1 MFAIVNTRM
10 VSRILVPLWMLLGG
24 LVSAKS
30 PVQYDLR
37 EGDIL
42 FSSSAYGQGS
52 AIIAATGSPYT
63 HCGVVFRQEDRLM
76 VLEAVQPVKVSTV
89 ADFYSRG
96 KAESFAVK
104 RLKSPVTAAGYQRAR
119 EWAAKQVGLNYDA
132 RFLWGDD
139 KMYCSELVWKVFKQA
154 GVELCALK
162 KFKDYQLDRPEVRRI
177 INERFGGM
185 DNVPM
190 NEKVVAPSD
199 IADSK
204 LLVDVPKVKNG

>member
-1 MFAIVNTRM
+1 MLADVKTHL
-10 VSRILVPLWMLLGG
+10 VSRLLVPLWLLLGG
-24 LVSAKS
+24 VLLAKN
-30 PVQYDLR
+30 PVPYDLR

-63 HCGVVFRQEDRLM
+63 HCGIVFLQNNRLM
-76 VLEAVQPVKVSTV
+76 VLEAVQPVTVSTV
-89 ADFYSRG
+89 EGFYSRG
-96 KAESFAVK
+96 KPEGFAVK
-104 RLKSPVTAAGYQRAR
+104 RLKSPVKPDAYQKAR
-119 EWAAKQVGLNYDA
+119 DWAAKQVGLNYDA

-154 GVELCALK
+154 GVELCAVK
-162 KFKDYQLDRPEVRRI
+162 KFKDYQLERPEVRRI
-177 INERFGGM
+177 IEQRFGGM
-185 DNVPM
+185 ENVPM

-199 IADSK
+199 LADSK